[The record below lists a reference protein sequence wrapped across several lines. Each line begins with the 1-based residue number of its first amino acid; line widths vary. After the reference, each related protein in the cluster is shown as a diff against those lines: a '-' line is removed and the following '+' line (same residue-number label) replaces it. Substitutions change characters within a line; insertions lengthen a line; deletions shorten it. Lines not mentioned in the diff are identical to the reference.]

1 MSVNIQ
7 TANGLKRIS
16 GDNLTSTK
24 VISALGYT
32 PANEEDLK
40 NYAPRTLLS
49 NYLTITDA
57 ASTYLPKEDDGD
69 SFSIVDPSGN
79 IIFKVDQNGVTTTK
93 VTANEIENDDDNLII
108 KDSNG
113 NISTVYYTVR
123 AI

>member
-40 NYAPRTLLS
+40 NYATLVDLS
-49 NYLTITDA
+49 G
-57 ASTYLPKEDDGD
+57 YLPKEADGD
-69 SFSIVDPSGN
+69 SFSIADPSGN
-79 IIFKVDQNGVTTTK
+79 IIFKVDQNG
-93 VTANEIENDDDNLII
+93 
-108 KDSNG
+108 
-113 NISTVYYTVR
+113 
-123 AI
+123 